1 MRVGYV
7 QTSPA
12 FGQKHANFKEVE
24 SLLDGVRADLI
35 VLPELFATG
44 YTFAS
49 HEEVEQLA
57 EETDGE
63 TSRFL
68 IEMANQIGGAVVAGF
83 AEREGKRY
91 FNSAVMVDSGGIMGS
106 YRKIHL
112 FNKEKQWFSPGDRP
126 LEVYDVRGAKVG
138 MMICFDWIFPETA
151 RTLAL
156 RGAEVIAHPVNLVLP
171 YCQEAMK
178 TRCIENRI
186 YAVTANRIGTEQRGG
201 DNFSFTGAS
210 QITSTTG
217 EVLSSAPKDAAHRD
231 TVDIDLTKARQK
243 NINSFNHLLN
253 DRRPELYW

>member
-7 QTSPA
+7 QTSPV
-12 FGQKHANFKEVE
+12 FGEKHANFKEVE
-24 SLLDGVRADLI
+24 TLLDGVQADLI

-49 HEEVEQLA
+49 HGEVEQLA
-57 EETDGE
+57 EETDGQ

-68 IEMANQIGGAVVAGF
+68 IEMASRIGGVVAAGF
-83 AEREGKRY
+83 AEREGKSY
-91 FNSAVMVDSGGIMGS
+91 FNSAVMVDGGGIIGG

-112 FNKEKQWFSPGDRP
+112 FNREKQWFSPGDKP
-126 LEVYDVRGAKVG
+126 LEVYEVNGAKVG

-178 TRCIENRI
+178 TRCIENKI
-186 YAVTANRIGTEQRGG
+186 YAVTANRIGTEKRGG
-201 DNFSFTGAS
+201 DNFAFTGAS
-210 QITSTTG
+210 QITSTRG
-217 EVLSSAPKDAAHRD
+217 EVLSTAPKNTPHRD
-231 TVDIDLTKARQK
+231 IAVIDLAKAREK
-243 NINSFNHLLN
+243 NINSFNHLLS
-253 DRRPELYW
+253 DRRPELYE